1 MGDKK
6 KDDAGKGGTIQWK
19 TISGK
24 EGVMYREH
32 PTRRHGR
39 TADRCLSIR
48 YRTGDGKR
56 HHESLGWTSQ
66 GWTIAHAVS
75 LLRELKENIR
85 LGLRPQ
91 SLREKREMAMLR
103 QKEEERQASMIKAGE
118 LTFGYLAERYR
129 EWANR
134 NRKSAHLTSQLLD
147 DHILPVLGDMR
158 AVDITSQ
165 DIARLQDIV
174 SKKRPQTGRGL
185 SDPKATLAVGTVLHI
200 LKTVREVFNFALE
213 TPIEGQPGVMLF
225 TGANPA
231 RISKRGRG
239 VRLPR
244 YDSRRL
250 RVLNDDEIH
259 GLLSYA
265 LRNPES
271 TDIHDMILFSLDT
284 GVRAG
289 ELASIRRESV
299 DAETGTV
306 RILTGGVGS
315 DRSTKGGATRL
326 VRVGRLFP
334 ECLAML
340 RWRLS
345 LPAFSPYL
353 FPGRG
358 GGPRRADCLSRVMDR
373 LMQKLGYNDGVTDP
387 RNRVVWHTL
396 RHTFATRMLES
407 GVDIYTL
414 KVLMGHHSVTTTEV
428 YLHLCDPDKRRRAL
442 AEAERVRASELR

>member
-1 MGDKK
+1 MGDSE
-6 KDDAGKGGTIQWK
+6 KDEAGKRSTMQWK
-19 TISGK
+19 TIAGK

-66 GWTIAHAVS
+66 GWTVAHAVS

-91 SLREKREMAMLR
+91 SLREKREMAIRR
-103 QKEEERQASMIKAGE
+103 QKEEARRATMIKAGE

-129 EWANR
+129 EWTNR
-134 NRKSAHLTSQLLD
+134 NRKSAHLTGQLLD

-185 SDPKATLAVGTVLHI
+185 GDPKATLAVGTVLHI

-259 GLLSYA
+259 ALLSYA
-265 LRNPES
+265 SRNPDS
-271 TDIHDMILFSLDT
+271 DDIHDMILFSLDT

-289 ELASIRRESV
+289 ELVAIRRESA

-306 RILTGGVGS
+306 RILTGNTDS
-315 DRSTKGGATRL
+315 DRSTKGGETRL

-340 RWRLS
+340 RRRLS
-345 LPAFSPYL
+345 MPAFSPYL
-353 FPGRG
+353 FPGRSEG
-358 GGPRRADCLSRVMDR
+358 ARRADGLSRVMDR
-373 LMQKLGYNDGVTDP
+373 AMQKLGFNDGVTDP

-414 KVLMGHHSVTTTEV
+414 KVLMGHHSVTTTEI

-442 AEAERVRASELR
+442 AEAERARASELQ

>member
-6 KDDAGKGGTIQWK
+6 KNEAGMKTVQWK
-19 TISGK
+19 TIAGK

-39 TADRCLSIR
+39 VADRCLSIR

-66 GWTIAHAVS
+66 GWTVAHAVS

-85 LGLRPQ
+85 LGVRPQ
-91 SLREKREMAMLR
+91 SLREKRELAGQQR
-103 QKEEERQASMIKAGE
+103 KEEELRGALIKSGE
-118 LTFGYLAERYR
+118 LTFGYLAEQYR
-129 EWANR
+129 RWANR

-165 DIARLQDIV
+165 DIVRLQDVV

-185 SDPKATLAVGTVLHI
+185 SDPKATLSVGTVLHI

-250 RVLNDDEIH
+250 RVLNDDELH
-259 GLLSYA
+259 SLLSYSSGH
-265 LRNPES
+265 PES
-271 TDIHDMILFSLDT
+271 DDIHDMILFSLDT

-289 ELASIRRESV
+289 ELVSIRRESV

-306 RILTGGVGS
+306 RILTGDVGS
-315 DRSTKGGATRL
+315 DRSTKGGETRL
-326 VRVGRLFP
+326 VRAGRLFP

-340 RWRLS
+340 RRRLS

-353 FPGRG
+353 FPGRSG
-358 GGPRRADCLSRVMDR
+358 GARRADGLSRIMDR
-373 LMQKLGYNDGVTDP
+373 AMQKLGFNDGVTDP

-396 RHTFATRMLES
+396 RHTFATRMLEK

-428 YLHLCDPDKRRRAL
+428 YLHLCDPDKRQRSL
-442 AEAERVRASELR
+442 AEAEKARASELL